1 MLLIITSIV
10 FVLAL
15 AFSIA
20 LLHEVGLRTIE
31 NSSTSD
37 RTANLQ
43 MWLTAI
49 FWGVFYYLTH

>member
-1 MLLIITSIV
+1 MLLIITSTV

-20 LLHEVGLRTIE
+20 LLHEVGLRTIG
-31 NSSTSD
+31 NSATSD
-37 RTANLQ
+37 RTATLQ